1 MLTVIGYAL
10 IGGLFSL
17 VGGLILVWHSKSI
30 LPRITPLIGFAAGAF
45 LSVSF
50 FELLPEA
57 IELKGEVH
65 DVVPYFMLGFTIF
78 FILERGIMRYFGS
91 HKSDNANHHEH
102 TESLPALIIIG
113 DSTHNFIDGF
123 IIAIA
128 YLANP
133 AIGLVTTL
141 AVAAHE
147 IPQEIGDFA
156 ILLDRGWHKWRI
168 IWVNILSSLL
178 TVLGAIIGYYAGVG
192 FEEYLPY
199 LLAGVAGIFTYI
211 ATVDLLP
218 EVNDRA
224 GHEFKP
230 SVIISFVLGLA
241 IVAYLISLSHTA

>member
-1 MLTVIGYAL
+1 MITVIGYAL
-10 IGGLFSL
+10 LGGVLSL
-17 VGGLILVWHSKSI
+17 VGGLLLVWRSKDI

-57 IELKGEVH
+57 IELNGEVH
-65 DVVPYFMLGFTIF
+65 DVVPYFMLGFTLF

-91 HKSDNANHHEH
+91 HRSNNANHHEH

-123 IIAIA
+123 IIAIS

-133 AIGLVTTL
+133 AVGLATTL
-141 AVAAHE
+141 AVVAHE

-156 ILLDRGWHKWRI
+156 VLLDRGWNKWRI

-178 TVLGAIIGYYAGVG
+178 TVVGAIVGYYAGVSL
-192 FEEYLPY
+192 EEYLPY

-224 GHEFKP
+224 GHEFKVG
-230 SVIISFVLGLA
+230 VILAFILGLV
-241 IVAYLISLSHTA
+241 IVSYLISFTHTA